1 MAEHTP
7 IPSRWPGLDIPPL
20 GQVQLDALL
29 EELLTRVRDI
39 TIGRERLGGLLD
51 AVVSIGS
58 DLELPAV
65 LDRIVAAAC
74 KLVDAK
80 YGALGVTGHDRR
92 LVAFHTHGVSKEKR
106 DQIGALPCGRGILGL
121 LIDDPLPLRLADL
134 TEHPKSF
141 GFPAHHP
148 TMRTFLGV
156 PVSIRE
162 RDFGTLYLTEKLTAD
177 EFSEDDERVVVAL
190 ASAAGIA
197 IENARL
203 YDISRR
209 RLRWLEAAA
218 EITDAVVGSI
228 DQQDALRLVAQR
240 AMETSNA
247 EMAMVLVRDPGAM
260 SEVVVEVALTSEG
273 DMPIVGDRV
282 PLTDDALGAVIS
294 GRRPTQVEELGRS
307 AAWPSPVDTGRAL
320 LVPLATS
327 ETAYGALIV
336 GTGRSVSVNYSSA
349 EIGLL
354 ESFAGQAALALD
366 RSRAQRDRAQLAVFE
381 DRDRIARDLHD
392 VVIQRLFATGLHLQ
406 NVVHMTSR
414 PIVVE
419 RINAAVDSLDAT
431 IRDIRASIYA
441 LHGGNVGDLR
451 LGVHTAIEA
460 ACDSLGFRPTVTLS
474 GPVDSAVPPV
484 ARPELLAALRE
495 ALSNIT
501 RHARATAVEVT
512 VVADGESVELIV
524 VDDGCGLGEGKPRGG
539 LLNLA
544 ERARKLGGAFS
555 IENGEPSGCRLTWR
569 VPLL

>member
-7 IPSRWPGLDIPPL
+7 ITSRWPGLDIPPL
-20 GQVQLDALL
+20 GEVQLDALL

-39 TIGRERLGGLLD
+39 TLGRERLGGLLD

-65 LDRIVAAAC
+65 LDRIVTAAC
-74 KLVDAK
+74 KLVDAR
-80 YGALGVTGHDRR
+80 YGALGVLGHDRR
-92 LVAFHTHGVSKEKR
+92 LVAFHTHGIGKDKR
-106 DQIGALPCGRGILGL
+106 DEIGALPCGRGILGL
-121 LIDDPLPLRLADL
+121 LIDDPSPVRLADL
-134 TEHPKSF
+134 ASHPKSH
-141 GFPAHHP
+141 GFPAGHP
-148 TMRTFLGV
+148 PMRSFLGV

-162 RDFGTLYLTEKLTAD
+162 RDFGTLYLTEKLSAE

-190 ASAAGIA
+190 AAAAGIA

-218 EITDAVVGSI
+218 EITDVVIGSI
-228 DQQDALRLVAQR
+228 DQQAALRLVAKR

-247 EMAMVLVRDPGAM
+247 EVAMVLVRDPGDM
-260 SEVVVEVALTSEG
+260 SEVVVEVALTAEG
-273 DMPIVGDRV
+273 DLPIAGERV
-282 PLTDDALGAVIS
+282 PLTDDALGGVIIN
-294 GRRPTQVEELGRS
+294 RRPTQVEDLGKS
-307 AAWPSPVDTGRAL
+307 AAWPHPIECGRAL

-327 ETAYGALIV
+327 ETAYGALVV
-336 GTGRSVSVNYSSA
+336 GTVSSVSLNYSSA

-366 RSRAQRDRAQLAVFE
+366 RSRAQLDRAQLAVFE

-406 NVVHMTSR
+406 NVVNITTR
-414 PIVVE
+414 PVVVE
-419 RINAAVDSLDAT
+419 RINAAVDALDAT

-441 LHGGNVGDLR
+441 LHGGSVGDLR
-451 LGVHTAIEA
+451 LGVHTAVEA
-460 ACDSLGFRPTVTLS
+460 ACDSLGFRPHVTLL
-474 GPVDSAVPPV
+474 GPVDSAVPPAV
-484 ARPELLAALRE
+484 RPELLAALRE
-495 ALSNIT
+495 ALSNVT
-501 RHARATAVEVT
+501 RHAQASTVEVE
-512 VVADGESVELIV
+512 VAADGESVELTV
-524 VDDGCGLGEGKPRGG
+524 VDDGCGLGESKPRGG

-544 ERARKLGGAFS
+544 ARARKLGGTFTLDS
-555 IENGEPSGCRLTWR
+555 GEGAGTRLNWR